1 LGGFNWPNDYKINN
15 HLHSIIATAKREL
28 FVEGVSKAS
37 RATEN
42 WDSTMFTKQIV

>member
-1 LGGFNWPNDYKINN
+1 LGGFNWPNDYKINCF
-15 HLHSIIATAKREL
+15 HSIVATAKREL
-28 FVEGVSKAS
+28 FVGVSKAS